1 MEDSPVIALY
11 RPQIPPN
18 TGNIGRLCVAI
29 QSPLYIVGRSPIL
42 LDQKS
47 VRRAGL
53 DYWQFVDVHK
63 VERFKHFYEQMES
76 RRIVAFTKSSG
87 ENSGKNRCVNVW
99 DFTFKKG
106 DVLLFG
112 NETAGLPPRLLK
124 LVKNHVYIPMWG
136 QEIRSLNLAN
146 SVSIAAYEYLR
157 QIVPAQLRDGID
169 VERTYYKK
177 PTYNER
183 T

>member
-1 MEDSPVIALY
+1 MEESPTIALY

-29 QSPLYIVGRSPIL
+29 ESPLYIVGKSPIS

-53 DYWQFVDVHK
+53 DYWQFVDMHK
-63 VERFKHFYEQMES
+63 VDRFKDFYNQMKNAPTQ
-76 RRIVAFTKSSG
+76 RRIIAFTKSSG
-87 ENSGKNRCVNVW
+87 ENLW
-99 DFTFKKG
+99 DFTFQKG

-112 NETAGLPPRLLK
+112 NETAGLPPRLLN
-124 LVKNHVYIPMWG
+124 LIEEHVYIPMWG
-136 QEIRSLNLAN
+136 KEIRSLNLAN
-146 SVSIAAYEYLR
+146 TVSIAAYEYLR
-157 QIVPAQLRDGID
+157 QLVPEKLRGGID

-177 PTYNER
+177 
-183 T
+183 